1 MSTQKATDVQVEKTI
16 SNDAFS
22 YSEEDA
28 HHGALIVEEE
38 RHLGLVASAKLHWRA
53 LLICKRALL

>member
-1 MSTQKATDVQVEKTI
+1 MHVEKI
-16 SNDAFS
+16 GSNDDAFS

-53 LLICKRALL
+53 LLICARTLLSSR